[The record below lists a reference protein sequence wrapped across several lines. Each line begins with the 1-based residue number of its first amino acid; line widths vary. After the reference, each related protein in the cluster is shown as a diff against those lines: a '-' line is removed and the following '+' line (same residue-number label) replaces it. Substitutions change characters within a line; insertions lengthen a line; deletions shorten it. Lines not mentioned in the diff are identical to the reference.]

1 MAEEAIW
8 KSAPGNP
15 LVPPVASGETVT
27 IAHAKRALKALLTG
41 ILCLSAVLMCLSATP
56 PAPVFDL
63 TLPKGL
69 DFTLENSPTPLKYLI
84 EAMPGGV
91 ALLDYNNDGLRDI
104 FLVNGG
110 RITSPMRHP
119 DKFDRSNPR
128 YWNRLYRQ

>member
-8 KSAPGNP
+8 KSAPGKP

-41 ILCLSAVLMCLSATP
+41 ILCLSAVLMCLSATS
-56 PAPVFDL
+56 PAPVFHV

-69 DFTLENSPTPLKYLI
+69 DFTLENSPTPPKYLI

-91 ALLDYNNDGLRDI
+91 ALLDYNNDGLLDI

-110 RITSPMRHP
+110 RIDHPMHSPENFARH
-119 DKFDRSNPR
+119 DPR
-128 YWNRLYRQ
+128 YWNRLY

>member
-8 KSAPGNP
+8 KSAPGKP

-56 PAPVFDL
+56 PAPVFHL

-91 ALLDYNNDGLRDI
+91 ALLDYNNDGLLDI
-104 FLVNGG
+104 FFVNGG
-110 RITSPMRHP
+110 HISSPIKSP
-119 DKFDRSNPR
+119 DNFERRDPKS
-128 YWNRLYRQ
+128 WNR